1 VSHANLHRGPCEKY
15 IDEASLQYRTVWD
28 LYIKFYT
35 VYLTFNAA
43 AFGLTVQ
50 YVTNPNAR
58 SIVCVLFILQNL
70 ISGTTA
76 YKIAQFSL
84 NIKRHSEELANLG
97 AELAQEKLP
106 KPIKDLAPIGA
117 TWLLGGIGN
126 VNQPRHFDS
135 PMGRRNCSSDGEN
148 SSKAFRVNTLK
159 RN

>member
-1 VSHANLHRGPCEKY
+1 MQTY
-15 IDEASLQYRTVWD
+15 IGALSKNTLTSKLQYRTVWD

-97 AELAQEKLP
+97 AELAQGK
-106 KPIKDLAPIGA
+106 IA
-117 TWLLGGIGN
+117 
-126 VNQPRHFDS
+126 
-135 PMGRRNCSSDGEN
+135 
-148 SSKAFRVNTLK
+148 
-159 RN
+159 